1 MGYQYPNKWHAPCHA
16 LHAYCMQAVAA
27 GGKYG
32 KAGPA
37 TTAGKFKVQCS
48 CRVDGSCTSPTS

>member
-37 TTAGKFKVQCS
+37 TTAGKFKVQYS
-48 CRVDGSCTSPTS
+48 SLH